1 MIMIS
6 DIDEIPNPK
15 RIKDF
20 DSNYNYGCFMQMNFQ
35 SKINLLNM
43 DLKSWPGT
51 KICKKRNLKSPQWLR
66 NIKIKKRPFWKFYK
80 PKQPQLIYDGGWHF
94 SFLKSPENISLKIKS
109 YVHQEHNK
117 EKFTNIENIKKRIY
131 DKEDILEEILIISQL
146 KLTTHFQAIFL
157 VIKKDLKIGSFKN
170 WCARKESNLNLLIR
184 SQTLYPVELQAH
196 MIIINLK

>member
-1 MIMIS
+1 
-6 DIDEIPNPK
+6 
-15 RIKDF
+15 
-20 DSNYNYGCFMQMNFQ
+20 
-35 SKINLLNM
+35 M

-131 DKEDILEEILIISQL
+131 DKKDIFGRSFNYKPIKIDDSFPIYISSN
-146 KLTTHFQAIFL
+146 KER
-157 VIKKDLKIGSFKN
+157 FKN
-170 WCARKESNLNLLIR
+170 W
-184 SQTLYPVELQAH
+184 
-196 MIIINLK
+196 II